1 MRKTIS
7 TATTTVTSPAWT
19 FAPDS
24 VTVNGYTSTARYSL
38 AKDATLYVFAGMLTP
53 GTDKLTPVR
62 FALKPAQGEIYTAA
76 LSAAGLTPAPEEPA
90 ATVEDV
96 GPAEPAAPVEDV
108 EPAAT
113 VEDVEPAEPVEDVE
127 PAEPAAPVEDVG
139 PAEPAAPAEDVRPA
153 EPAAPV
159 ENVKP
164 KRAPRKK
171 AAPAVKADPV
181 QAEEAAPA
189 PVEDVGSDEPVK
201 PAPVEKPWIG
211 TSISGDGWKI
221 DFDAKVERTCI
232 RFAATPTAA
241 QKAIVDAAGFYY
253 RNDLKCFVKK
263 LTCKAYRAAQSVAAG
278 LKAIA

>member
-53 GTDKLTPVR
+53 DTDKLTPVR

-108 EPAAT
+108 EPA
-113 VEDVEPAEPVEDVE
+113 
-127 PAEPAAPVEDVG
+127 EPAAPVEDVG

-159 ENVKP
+159 EDVGP

-232 RFAATPTAA
+232 RFAATPTTA

>member
-90 ATVEDV
+90 A
-96 GPAEPAAPVEDV
+96 PVEDV
-108 EPAAT
+108 EPT
-113 VEDVEPAEPVEDVE
+113 
-127 PAEPAAPVEDVG
+127 EPAAPVEDVG

-159 ENVKP
+159 ENVGP

-171 AAPAVKADPV
+171 AAPAVKAGPV
-181 QAEEAAPA
+181 QAEEASPA
-189 PVEDVGSDEPVK
+189 PVEDVGPAEPVK

-211 TSISGDGWKI
+211 TSISGDGWTI

>member
-90 ATVEDV
+90 A
-96 GPAEPAAPVEDV
+96 PVEDV
-108 EPAAT
+108 EPT
-113 VEDVEPAEPVEDVE
+113 
-127 PAEPAAPVEDVG
+127 EPAAPVEDVG

-171 AAPAVKADPV
+171 AVPAVKADPV

>member
-62 FALKPAQGEIYTAA
+62 FALKPVQGEIYTAA

-108 EPAAT
+108 
-113 VEDVEPAEPVEDVE
+113 
-127 PAEPAAPVEDVG
+127 G
-139 PAEPAAPAEDVRPA
+139 PAEPAAPAEDVRHA

-159 ENVKP
+159 ENVKH

-189 PVEDVGSDEPVK
+189 PVEDVGPAEPVK

>member
-1 MRKTIS
+1 MNNF
-7 TATTTVTSPAWT
+7 T
-19 FAPDS
+19 FSPDS

-76 LSAAGLTPAPEEPA
+76 LSAAGLTPGPEEPA

-96 GPAEPAAPVEDV
+96 KPAEPAAPVEDV
-108 EPAAT
+108 
-113 VEDVEPAEPVEDVE
+113 
-127 PAEPAAPVEDVG
+127 
-139 PAEPAAPAEDVRPA
+139 
-153 EPAAPV
+153 
-159 ENVKP
+159 KP

-171 AAPAVKADPV
+171 ASPAVKADPV

-189 PVEDVGSDEPVK
+189 PVENVKPKRAPRKKAEPAPSPVQEVQSAPVQEAQPTPAAEVKPADPAPVQEVK

>member
-19 FAPDS
+19 FAQDS

-96 GPAEPAAPVEDV
+96 E
-108 EPAAT
+108 
-113 VEDVEPAEPVEDVE
+113 
-127 PAEPAAPVEDVG
+127 

-171 AAPAVKADPV
+171 ATPAVKADPV

>member
-90 ATVEDV
+90 APVEDV
-96 GPAEPAAPVEDV
+96 GPAA
-108 EPAAT
+108 
-113 VEDVEPAEPVEDVE
+113 PVEDVE
-127 PAEPAAPVEDVG
+127 PAEPAAPAEDVR

-159 ENVKP
+159 ENVGP

-171 AAPAVKADPV
+171 AAPAVKAGPV
-181 QAEEAAPA
+181 QAEEASPA
-189 PVEDVGSDEPVK
+189 PVEDVGPAEPVK

-211 TSISGDGWKI
+211 TSISGDGWTI

-263 LTCKAYRAAQSVAAG
+263 LTCKAYRAAQSAAAG

>member
-7 TATTTVTSPAWT
+7 TETTTVTSPAWT

-96 GPAEPAAPVEDV
+96 GPAEPAAP
-108 EPAAT
+108 
-113 VEDVEPAEPVEDVE
+113 
-127 PAEPAAPVEDVG
+127 
-139 PAEPAAPAEDVRPA
+139 AEDVRPA

-159 ENVKP
+159 ENVGP

-171 AAPAVKADPV
+171 AAPAVKAGPV
-181 QAEEAAPA
+181 QAEEASPA
-189 PVEDVGSDEPVK
+189 PVEDVGPAEPVK

-211 TSISGDGWKI
+211 TSISGDGWTI
-221 DFDAKVERTCI
+221 DFDARVERTCI

>member
-62 FALKPAQGEIYTAA
+62 FVLKPAQGEIYTAA

-90 ATVEDV
+90 A
-96 GPAEPAAPVEDV
+96 
-108 EPAAT
+108 
-113 VEDVEPAEPVEDVE
+113 
-127 PAEPAAPVEDVG
+127 PVEDVG
-139 PAEPAAPAEDVRPA
+139 PAEPA
-153 EPAAPV
+153 
-159 ENVKP
+159 
-164 KRAPRKK
+164 
-171 AAPAVKADPV
+171 
-181 QAEEAAPA
+181 A

>member
-90 ATVEDV
+90 APVEDV
-96 GPAEPAAPVEDV
+96 GPAAPVEDV
-108 EPAAT
+108 E
-113 VEDVEPAEPVEDVE
+113 
-127 PAEPAAPVEDVG
+127 

-159 ENVKP
+159 ENVGP

-171 AAPAVKADPV
+171 AAPAVKAGPV

-189 PVEDVGSDEPVK
+189 PVEDVGPAEPVK

-211 TSISGDGWKI
+211 TSISGDGWTI

>member
-7 TATTTVTSPAWT
+7 TETTTVTSPAWT

-38 AKDATLYVFAGMLTP
+38 AKDATLSVFAGMLTP

-96 GPAEPAAPVEDV
+96 GPAEPAAP
-108 EPAAT
+108 
-113 VEDVEPAEPVEDVE
+113 
-127 PAEPAAPVEDVG
+127 
-139 PAEPAAPAEDVRPA
+139 AEDVRPA

-159 ENVKP
+159 ENVGP

-171 AAPAVKADPV
+171 AAPAVKAGPV
-181 QAEEAAPA
+181 QAEEASPA
-189 PVEDVGSDEPVK
+189 PVEDVGPAEPVK

-211 TSISGDGWKI
+211 TSISGDGWTI

>member
-108 EPAAT
+108 EPA
-113 VEDVEPAEPVEDVE
+113 
-127 PAEPAAPVEDVG
+127 EPAAPVEDVG

-153 EPAAPV
+153 EPA
-159 ENVKP
+159 
-164 KRAPRKK
+164 
-171 AAPAVKADPV
+171 
-181 QAEEAAPA
+181 A

>member
-108 EPAAT
+108 EPT
-113 VEDVEPAEPVEDVE
+113 
-127 PAEPAAPVEDVG
+127 EPAAPVEDVE

-159 ENVKP
+159 ENVKS

>member
-108 EPAAT
+108 G
-113 VEDVEPAEPVEDVE
+113 
-127 PAEPAAPVEDVG
+127 PAEPAAPAEDVR

-159 ENVKP
+159 E
-164 KRAPRKK
+164 
-171 AAPAVKADPV
+171 
-181 QAEEAAPA
+181 
-189 PVEDVGSDEPVK
+189 DVGPAEPVK

>member
-96 GPAEPAAPVEDV
+96 
-108 EPAAT
+108 
-113 VEDVEPAEPVEDVE
+113 E
-127 PAEPAAPVEDVG
+127 PAEPAAPVEDAG
-139 PAEPAAPAEDVRPA
+139 PSEPAAPAEDVRPA

-211 TSISGDGWKI
+211 TSISGDGWTI

>member
-96 GPAEPAAPVEDV
+96 GPAEPAAP
-108 EPAAT
+108 
-113 VEDVEPAEPVEDVE
+113 
-127 PAEPAAPVEDVG
+127 
-139 PAEPAAPAEDVRPA
+139 AEDVRPA

-159 ENVKP
+159 ENVGP

-171 AAPAVKADPV
+171 AAPAVKAGPV
-181 QAEEAAPA
+181 QAEEASPA
-189 PVEDVGSDEPVK
+189 PVEDVGPAEPVK

-211 TSISGDGWKI
+211 TSISGDGWTI

>member
-7 TATTTVTSPAWT
+7 TETTTVTSPAWT

-96 GPAEPAAPVEDV
+96 GPAEPAAP
-108 EPAAT
+108 
-113 VEDVEPAEPVEDVE
+113 
-127 PAEPAAPVEDVG
+127 
-139 PAEPAAPAEDVRPA
+139 AEDVRPA

-159 ENVKP
+159 ENVGP

-171 AAPAVKADPV
+171 AAPAVKAGPV

>member
-7 TATTTVTSPAWT
+7 TETTTVTSPAWT

-96 GPAEPAAPVEDV
+96 GPAEPAAP
-108 EPAAT
+108 
-113 VEDVEPAEPVEDVE
+113 
-127 PAEPAAPVEDVG
+127 
-139 PAEPAAPAEDVRPA
+139 AEDVRPA

-159 ENVKP
+159 ENVGP

-171 AAPAVKADPV
+171 AAPADKAGPV
-181 QAEEAAPA
+181 QAEEASPA
-189 PVEDVGSDEPVK
+189 PVEDVGPAEPVK

-211 TSISGDGWKI
+211 TSISGDGWTI

>member
-108 EPAAT
+108 EPAA
-113 VEDVEPAEPVEDVE
+113 
-127 PAEPAAPVEDVG
+127 
-139 PAEPAAPAEDVRPA
+139 
-153 EPAAPV
+153 PV

-171 AAPAVKADPV
+171 AVPAVKADPV

>member
-76 LSAAGLTPAPEEPA
+76 LSAAGLTPAPEEAA

-96 GPAEPAAPVEDV
+96 GPAEPAA
-108 EPAAT
+108 
-113 VEDVEPAEPVEDVE
+113 PVEDVE

-139 PAEPAAPAEDVRPA
+139 PAEPAAPVEDVRPA

-159 ENVKP
+159 ENAKP

>member
-90 ATVEDV
+90 A
-96 GPAEPAAPVEDV
+96 PVEDV
-108 EPAAT
+108 EPT
-113 VEDVEPAEPVEDVE
+113 
-127 PAEPAAPVEDVG
+127 EPAAPVEDVG

-171 AAPAVKADPV
+171 AVPAVKADPV

-189 PVEDVGSDEPVK
+189 PVEDVRSDEPVK

>member
-7 TATTTVTSPAWT
+7 TETTTVTSPAWT

-96 GPAEPAAPVEDV
+96 GPAEPAAP
-108 EPAAT
+108 
-113 VEDVEPAEPVEDVE
+113 
-127 PAEPAAPVEDVG
+127 
-139 PAEPAAPAEDVRPA
+139 AEDVRPA

-159 ENVKP
+159 ENVGP

-171 AAPAVKADPV
+171 AAPAVKAGPV
-181 QAEEAAPA
+181 QAEEASPA
-189 PVEDVGSDEPVK
+189 PVEDVGPAEPVK

-211 TSISGDGWKI
+211 TSISGDGWTI

>member
-7 TATTTVTSPAWT
+7 TETTTVTSPAWT

-90 ATVEDV
+90 A
-96 GPAEPAAPVEDV
+96 
-108 EPAAT
+108 
-113 VEDVEPAEPVEDVE
+113 
-127 PAEPAAPVEDVG
+127 
-139 PAEPAAPAEDVRPA
+139 PAEDVRPA

-159 ENVKP
+159 ENVGP

-171 AAPAVKADPV
+171 AAPAVKAGPV
-181 QAEEAAPA
+181 QAEEASPA
-189 PVEDVGSDEPVK
+189 PVEDVGPAEPVK

-211 TSISGDGWKI
+211 TSISGDGWTI

>member
-96 GPAEPAAPVEDV
+96 GPAEPAAP
-108 EPAAT
+108 
-113 VEDVEPAEPVEDVE
+113 
-127 PAEPAAPVEDVG
+127 
-139 PAEPAAPAEDVRPA
+139 AEDVRPA

-171 AAPAVKADPV
+171 AVPAVKADPV

>member
-90 ATVEDV
+90 APVEDV
-96 GPAEPAAPVEDV
+96 GPAAPVEDV
-108 EPAAT
+108 E
-113 VEDVEPAEPVEDVE
+113 
-127 PAEPAAPVEDVG
+127 

-159 ENVKP
+159 ENVGP

-171 AAPAVKADPV
+171 AAPAVKAGPV
-181 QAEEAAPA
+181 QAEEASPA
-189 PVEDVGSDEPVK
+189 PVEDVGPAEPVK

-211 TSISGDGWKI
+211 TSISGDGWTI

>member
-96 GPAEPAAPVEDV
+96 GPAEPVA
-108 EPAAT
+108 
-113 VEDVEPAEPVEDVE
+113 PVEDVE

-159 ENVKP
+159 ENVG
-164 KRAPRKK
+164 
-171 AAPAVKADPV
+171 PA
-181 QAEEAAPA
+181 
-189 PVEDVGSDEPVK
+189 EPVK

>member
-7 TATTTVTSPAWT
+7 TETTTVTSPAWT

-96 GPAEPAAPVEDV
+96 GPAEPAAP
-108 EPAAT
+108 
-113 VEDVEPAEPVEDVE
+113 
-127 PAEPAAPVEDVG
+127 
-139 PAEPAAPAEDVRPA
+139 AEDVRPA

-159 ENVKP
+159 ENVGP

-171 AAPAVKADPV
+171 AAPADKAGPV
-181 QAEEAAPA
+181 QAEEASPA
-189 PVEDVGSDEPVK
+189 PVEDVGPAEPVK
-201 PAPVEKPWIG
+201 PAPVEKPWLG
-211 TSISGDGWKI
+211 TSISGDGWTL
-221 DFDAKVERTCI
+221 DLDAKVERTCI

>member
-1 MRKTIS
+1 MR
-7 TATTTVTSPAWT
+7 
-19 FAPDS
+19 
-24 VTVNGYTSTARYSL
+24 
-38 AKDATLYVFAGMLTP
+38 
-53 GTDKLTPVR
+53 
-62 FALKPAQGEIYTAA
+62 
-76 LSAAGLTPAPEEPA
+76 
-90 ATVEDV
+90 
-96 GPAEPAAPVEDV
+96 
-108 EPAAT
+108 
-113 VEDVEPAEPVEDVE
+113 
-127 PAEPAAPVEDVG
+127 

-159 ENVKP
+159 E
-164 KRAPRKK
+164 
-171 AAPAVKADPV
+171 
-181 QAEEAAPA
+181 
-189 PVEDVGSDEPVK
+189 DVGPAEPVK

>member
-7 TATTTVTSPAWT
+7 TETTTVTSPAWT

-96 GPAEPAAPVEDV
+96 GPAEPAAP
-108 EPAAT
+108 
-113 VEDVEPAEPVEDVE
+113 
-127 PAEPAAPVEDVG
+127 
-139 PAEPAAPAEDVRPA
+139 AEDVRPA

-159 ENVKP
+159 ENVGP

-171 AAPAVKADPV
+171 AAPPSRLALRGRRGL
-181 QAEEAAPA
+181 PA
-189 PVEDVGSDEPVK
+189 PVEDVGPAEPVK

-211 TSISGDGWKI
+211 TSISGDGWTI
-221 DFDAKVERTCI
+221 DFDAKLNAPA
-232 RFAATPTAA
+232 FASPPRRPP

>member
-90 ATVEDV
+90 APVEDV
-96 GPAEPAAPVEDV
+96 GPAAPVEDV
-108 EPAAT
+108 EPA
-113 VEDVEPAEPVEDVE
+113 
-127 PAEPAAPVEDVG
+127 
-139 PAEPAAPAEDVRPA
+139 
-153 EPAAPV
+153 
-159 ENVKP
+159 
-164 KRAPRKK
+164 
-171 AAPAVKADPV
+171 
-181 QAEEAAPA
+181 
-189 PVEDVGSDEPVK
+189 EPVK

-211 TSISGDGWKI
+211 TSISGDGWTI